1 MLFGTWRGR
10 PKTGDS
16 QPPLPSP
23 PEQVTKP
30 PRQSKP
36 KRVAPTPVV
45 EEDDISLASQLRK
58 HIFVAAEAERR
69 LGIALG
75 ALSKIANGQDDPTTF
90 ARQKIAE
97 IG

>member
-1 MLFGTWRGR
+1 
-10 PKTGDS
+10 
-16 QPPLPSP
+16 
-23 PEQVTKP
+23 
-30 PRQSKP
+30 
-36 KRVAPTPVV
+36 V